1 MASRNL
7 ASQSCLQILK
17 RKNKR
22 KKKKIIVFLALHNY
36 LSLTFLSSNS
46 HLSLSLS
53 KNIRYTRKFIFLLTL
68 TTIIAPSIICVKFKF
83 PTLRDPGSQAL
94 GSMLPSIQVTT
105 CFALFRKIIQFILHL
120 YQFASLYLP

>member
-22 KKKKIIVFLALHNY
+22 KKKKL
-36 LSLTFLSSNS
+36 LSSLRYTTIFLSHSFLPT
-46 HLSLSLS
+46 HISLSLS